1 MKQKPEIIFEDD
13 DVVVVNKASEMLTIP
28 DRYAPGKFNLM
39 TWLTGRC
46 NKIFVVHRLDK
57 ETSGILVFAKN
68 ENAHKL
74 LSQQFEERTVEKFYL
89 ALVEGVLHL
98 DEGVI
103 DKPIA
108 PNQHRPERMVIA
120 NRGKASLTL
129 YRVVER
135 FRNYT
140 LAEANIKTGRTHQIR
155 VHFQSIGYPLAV
167 DSIYGRKSAFYLS
180 AVKQNK
186 FRMGKE
192 QEERPLMS
200 RSTLHAA
207 RLSFDHPRKGQRMK
221 FEAALPKD
229 FAAVVKQLRKWEKT

>member
-1 MKQKPEIIFEDD
+1 MIRKPEIIFDD
-13 DVVVVNKASEMLTIP
+13 DDLVVVNKASEMLTIP

-39 TWLTGRC
+39 TWLTGRFD
-46 NKIFVVHRLDK
+46 KIFVVHRLDK

-68 ENAHKL
+68 EAAHKI

-89 ALVEGVLHL
+89 ALLEGVLHL

-108 PNQHRPERMVIA
+108 PNQHHPERMVIA

-167 DSIYGRKSAFYLS
+167 DAIYGRKAAFYLS
-180 AVKQNK
+180 TVKQKN
-186 FRMGKE
+186 FRIGKE
-192 QEERPLMS
+192 QDERPLMS

-207 RLSFDHPRKGQRMK
+207 RLSFDHPGTGQRMN

-229 FAAVVKQLRKWEKT
+229 FAAVVKQLRKWGK

>member
-13 DVVVVNKASEMLTIP
+13 AVVVVNKASAMLTIP
-28 DRYAPGKFNLM
+28 DRYAPGKFNLSG
-39 TWLTGRC
+39 WLSERC
-46 NKIFVVHRLDK
+46 GKIFVVHRLDK
-57 ETSGILVFAKN
+57 ETSGILVFAKT
-68 ENAHKL
+68 EEAHKN
-74 LSQQFEERTVEKFYL
+74 LSLQFEKRTVEKYYL
-89 ALVEGVLHL
+89 TLVEGVLHL

-108 PNQHRPERMVIA
+108 PNQHHPEKMVIA
-120 NRGKASLTL
+120 NRGKASFTH

-167 DSIYGRKSAFYLS
+167 DSIYGRKEAFYLS
-180 AVKQNK
+180 EVKQNK
-186 FRMGKE
+186 FRIGKE

-200 RSTLHAA
+200 RTTLHAA
-207 RLSFDHPRKGQRMK
+207 RLSFDHPRTGQRMN

-229 FAAVVKQLRKWEKT
+229 FAAVVKQLRKWGKA